1 MCYLHEFREGVGE
14 DVNNIIQCFR
24 GKGLGSNV
32 LPRHGF
38 PEGIDEIRSVPNSA
52 L

>member
-1 MCYLHEFREGVGE
+1 MNFVKVLGE
-14 DVNNIIQCFR
+14 DINNNLQCFR
-24 GKGLGSNV
+24 GKSLGSNV

-38 PEGIDEIRSVPNSA
+38 PEGIDEIRSVLNSA

>member
-1 MCYLHEFREGVGE
+1 M
-14 DVNNIIQCFR
+14 NNTFQCFR

-32 LPRHGF
+32 LPRHEF
-38 PEGIDEIRSVPNSA
+38 PEGFDEIRSVLNSA